1 MKLKNIS
8 YKSSLW
14 IASVIVAFS
23 SCTGVLDTPPTK
35 SPSETIFWQSKGDFT
50 SALAGCYH
58 AMQAKTLSYGIL
70 AYDGLTDNAYGSA
83 SSSYVYRSD
92 MIQSDNI
99 DPSMEGF
106 VPTVYKEAYSAI
118 ATLNIFLDHLANY
131 GGADMSAVKD
141 QYEGEVLFLRSYC
154 YYLLYLC
161 YGEVP
166 YVTEP
171 LTIDTQNKPKNDLET
186 VYSNL
191 TADLQKAIDLLPE
204 KTYKEAG
211 GHATKSAAKALKA
224 RVLMFHAYGDD
235 GNVRNRSEVQEAY
248 DLLNSID
255 GYSLMSRYG
264 DNFMASTQEASNEI
278 LFSIKFLAPNNYT
291 DFDHKYGN
299 YAPIRPVQNLC
310 DEYEE
315 GDNRLEQTIAFD
327 DKYQWPGG
335 ETVSLNKSDLKKAIV
350 KWLTPLLKDGESWEA
365 STRSEQDFVLLRWG
379 ELLLLKAEAANE
391 LGLSDAA
398 QCVNDVRRRAGLS
411 DLAEGLSQSQMREAI
426 RHERRV
432 ETPFELIRY
441 YDMKR
446 WHIMDKLNGL
456 ELDPLLKGH
465 VTAWSEAHYYFPLPQ
480 EQIDFSNGVLIQ
492 NPNYK

>member
-1 MKLKNIS
+1 MKLTKIS
-8 YKSSLW
+8 YISLL
-14 IASVIVAFS
+14 IASLVAAP
-23 SCTGVLDTPPTK
+23 SCTGVLDTPPTT
-35 SPSETIFWQSKGDFT
+35 SPSESIFWQSKGDFE
-50 SALAGCYH
+50 SALAGCYN

-83 SSSYVYRSD
+83 SSSYVYRCD

-106 VPTVYKEAYSAI
+106 IPELYDEAYGAI
-118 ATLNIFLDHLANY
+118 ATINIFLDRLA
-131 GGADMSAVKD
+131 K
-141 QYEGEVLFLRSYC
+141 YEGTDMEDVRGQFEGEALFLRSYC

-171 LTIDTQNKPKNDLET
+171 LTIDTQNMPKSELET
-186 VYSNL
+186 VYTNL
-191 TADLQKAIDLLPE
+191 IGDLQNAIDLLPE
-204 KTYKEAG
+204 QTYKEAG

-224 RVLMFHAYGDD
+224 RVLMFHAYGED
-235 GNVRNRSEVQEAY
+235 GNIQNRDEVQDAY
-248 DLLNSID
+248 DLLNSIS
-255 GYSLMSRYG
+255 GYSLMQRYG
-264 DNFMASTQEASNEI
+264 DNFMASTQEASDEI

-299 YAPIRPVQNLC
+299 YAPIRPVQNLS
-310 DEYEE
+310 DEFEE
-315 GDNRLEQTIAFD
+315 GDERLDQIIAFD

-335 ETVSLNKSDLKKAIV
+335 EVVSLNKSDLKKAVV

-365 STRSEQDFVLLRWG
+365 STRSEQDIVLLRWG

-391 LGLSDAA
+391 LGIAGADQL
-398 QCVNDVRRRAGLS
+398 VNEVRQRAGLS
-411 DLAEGLSQSQMREAI
+411 GLGVGLNQSQMREAI

-446 WHIMDKLNGL
+446 WRIMDKLNGI
-456 ELDPLLKGH
+456 ELDPLLAGH
-465 VTAWSEAHYYFPLPQ
+465 IPAWSEAHFYFPLPQ
-480 EQIDFSNGVLIQ
+480 EQIDFSNGVLVQ
-492 NPNYK
+492 NPNY